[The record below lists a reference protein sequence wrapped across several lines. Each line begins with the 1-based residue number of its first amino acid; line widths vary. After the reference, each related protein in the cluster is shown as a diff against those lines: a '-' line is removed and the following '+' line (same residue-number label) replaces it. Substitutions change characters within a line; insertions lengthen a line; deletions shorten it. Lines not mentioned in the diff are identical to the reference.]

1 MLREGRRCTRRIN
14 EEIVE
19 KDETE
24 EKNED
29 DGRRK
34 RGQQLKIDR
43 R

>member
-1 MLREGRRCTRRIN
+1 MKKSW
-14 EEIVE
+14 

-29 DGRRK
+29 DGRK
-34 RGQQLKIDR
+34 RGQEEKINR